1 MIDEDHRSLA
11 QRLDLFH
18 FQEEAPGMA
27 FWHPNGLILYRIL
40 EQLAREE
47 LDVAGYSEVRTPQ
60 ILRRPVWEA
69 SGHWQ
74 HFEQGMFRVLD
85 QKLDAAVKP
94 VSCPGHVYIAERRHP
109 SYRDLPIRLAEFGVV
124 HRDEPS
130 GTLQGLLRL
139 RQFTQDDGH
148 VFCAFEQALDE
159 VERFCRSVPP
169 FYARFGFDSLELSL
183 ATRPADR
190 AGDEAL
196 WDRSEAALEEVLKR
210 LGWAHSVQPGGGAFY
225 GPKLEFVLSD
235 RLGRKWQ
242 CGTIQFDLVMPERF
256 DLGFVDRGGERRR
269 AVMLHRALYG
279 SLERFLGVL
288 LEHHGQALPAWLS
301 PEQARILP
309 VGEPHAAFAREVQ
322 AALRERGV
330 RVGVD
335 DRNESLSRRILDL
348 HQALVPFALVVG
360 NKEVA
365 ERSVALRSK
374 PERSV
379 ALRSKG
385 EQRGLGL
392 DAALGELVAACRI
405 PPRSAG
411 QAALGHLAE

>member
-1 MIDEDHRSLA
+1 
-11 QRLDLFH
+11 
-18 FQEEAPGMA
+18 
-27 FWHPNGLILYRIL
+27 
-40 EQLAREE
+40 
-47 LDVAGYSEVRTPQ
+47 
-60 ILRRPVWEA
+60 
-69 SGHWQ
+69 
-74 HFEQGMFRVLD
+74 
-85 QKLDAAVKP
+85 
-94 VSCPGHVYIAERRHP
+94 
-109 SYRDLPIRLAEFGVV
+109 
-124 HRDEPS
+124 
-130 GTLQGLLRL
+130 
-139 RQFTQDDGH
+139 
-148 VFCAFEQALDE
+148 
-159 VERFCRSVPP
+159 
-169 FYARFGFDSLELSL
+169 
-183 ATRPADR
+183 
-190 AGDEAL
+190 
-196 WDRSEAALEEVLKR
+196 
-210 LGWAHSVQPGGGAFY
+210 
-225 GPKLEFVLSD
+225 
-235 RLGRKWQ
+235 
-242 CGTIQFDLVMPERF
+242 
-256 DLGFVDRGGERRR
+256 
-269 AVMLHRALYG
+269 
-279 SLERFLGVL
+279 L